1 MGLIVQSSSVE
12 RQEREMKYVLSLVNN
27 NTPHWFHAF
36 GFKSALID
44 IYETA
49 FQIQPLEEITV
60 QQD

>member
-1 MGLIVQSSSVE
+1 
-12 RQEREMKYVLSLVNN
+12 MKYVLSLVNN
-27 NTPHWFHAF
+27 NTPRWFHAV
-36 GFKSALID
+36 GFKSVLID